1 MLRLPLNAFTST
13 DSLFACKQG
22 STIVSTIG
30 RSAHVTVM
38 NACPYFALNENRHEL
53 HCDNLIDC
61 APVPTPAGINACSR
75 IMLEN
80 YTLFGSLL
88 DVIN

>member
-1 MLRLPLNAFTST
+1 M
-13 DSLFACKQG
+13 QG

-61 APVPTPAGINACSR
+61 APVPTPAGINVCKK